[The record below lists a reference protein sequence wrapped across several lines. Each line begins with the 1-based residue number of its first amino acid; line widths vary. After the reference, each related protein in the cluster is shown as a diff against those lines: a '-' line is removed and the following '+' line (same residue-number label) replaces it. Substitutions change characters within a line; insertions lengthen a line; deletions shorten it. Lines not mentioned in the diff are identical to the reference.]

1 MAAHYLAHD
10 LSDAGLLHTHV
21 KGSLQNVKAHDSREL
36 GLDQLLIPLYR
47 QHSNFECITVSAFIS
62 IASNQQLT

>member
-10 LSDAGLLHTHV
+10 LSDAGVLHTHA
-21 KGSLQNVKAHDSREL
+21 KGPLQDVKAHDSREL

-47 QHSNFECITVSAFIS
+47 QHSDFQCITVSAFRSIS
-62 IASNQQLT
+62 SNQH